1 MALIGAAIGSLFSGI
16 ISDKIGRKPV
26 ILIADVLFTIGAAM
40 MAFAPTI
47 SFLMV
52 GRVVIGLGVGA
63 AAQIVPLYLAEVAP
77 VEIRGKLIAMNTAL
91 ITGGQVFSVILVFI
105 IKPDWRVMLGLAGV
119 PSTIQFIGML
129 FMPESPRW
137 LGKVERTEK
146 MKVIVKKIYKESH
159 KDYAIQTIEEE
170 VENLKAE
177 TRMTEMERLRSLFT
191 TYRPCLIIG
200 CSMQAF
206 QQLIGINTAMYYGPD
221 ILKEAGITF
230 PGLDDDTSALLLN
243 IPLAS
248 INAIGTLISVFI
260 IDRLGRRYILLRTL
274 PFVILGWVV
283 VATGMGIAGNPD
295 NKSTG
300 GMISFVGLIIFL
312 LFFSIGVSSTVN
324 AEIYPI
330 HVIGT
335 ASSLSTTTN
344 WATNAVVAS
353 VFLLT
358 TSTVVGQVI
367 TYSILALFGLLCLI
381 FVYFKVPETANKEI
395 N

>member
-1 MALIGAAIGSLFSGI
+1 
-16 ISDKIGRKPV
+16 
-26 ILIADVLFTIGAAM
+26 
-40 MAFAPTI
+40 
-47 SFLMV
+47 
-52 GRVVIGLGVGA
+52 
-63 AAQIVPLYLAEVAP
+63 
-77 VEIRGKLIAMNTAL
+77 
-91 ITGGQVFSVILVFI
+91 
-105 IKPDWRVMLGLAGV
+105 
-119 PSTIQFIGML
+119 
-129 FMPESPRW
+129 
-137 LGKVERTEK
+137 
-146 MKVIVKKIYKESH
+146 
-159 KDYAIQTIEEE
+159 
-170 VENLKAE
+170 
-177 TRMTEMERLRSLFT
+177 
-191 TYRPCLIIG
+191 
-200 CSMQAF
+200 
-206 QQLIGINTAMYYGPD
+206 MYYGPD

-248 INAIGTLISVFI
+248 INAIGTLISVFT

-274 PFVILGWVV
+274 PFVIFGWVV

-295 NKSTG
+295 NKTTG

-312 LFFSIGVSSTVN
+312 LFFSIGVSSTPWTIN

-358 TSTVVGQVI
+358 TSTVVGQVL
-367 TYSILALFGLLCLI
+367 TYSILALFAILCLA

-395 N
+395 NQILEEILGANYKGLEGSISQTTESDRETMED